1 MKGMMRRRIEER
13 FSALERKIVQSL
25 FKMIRLSLKFIHLT
39 RFYTYI
45 TYNIQN
51 SLQLDTICLTQDKEE
66 INKIDYYQL
75 IF

>member
-1 MKGMMRRRIEER
+1 MMRRRIEER

-25 FKMIRLSLKFIHLT
+25 FKMIRLSLKFIHLI